1 MTDTPSNPNEIER
14 DLAQTRARLD
24 ATIDALQQRLSPG
37 EMVDQA
43 IGYVKESGGGEFGR
57 NLMLSV
63 RDHPI
68 PVALIGVG
76 VAWLMLAAADK
87 PFPYFGFHI
96 PAPVAIDPDFA
107 KQLKYWHETL
117 GSTGYWLIG
126 LHAAAGLFHHY
137 WVRDNTLVRMLP
149 GRTE

>member
-57 NLMLSV
+57 NLMLTV

-76 VAWLMLAAADK
+76 VAWLMLAGPRRDHDGDGVGTRSRWQAQ
-87 PFPYFGFHI
+87 
-96 PAPVAIDPDFA
+96 VSEL
-107 KQLKYWHETL
+107 Q
-117 GSTGYWLIG
+117 
-126 LHAAAGLFHHY
+126 
-137 WVRDNTLVRMLP
+137 WVQAVSVPRVSSRR
-149 GRTE
+149 G